1 MATTGRDRLLRAA
14 IEHFARSGIGDQSLR
29 AVAAAIGTSH
39 RMLIYHFGSREG
51 LLAEV
56 VGAVEA
62 EQRNILAALMSQNA
76 EPSDWIRQFWS
87 EVSHAARS
95 YGPFFFELSA
105 HAMQGRDHAA
115 GLRTSLV
122 EPWLEPITAMLVRAG
137 CDPALAQAR
146 ARLGLGTTRG
156 LLHDALV
163 TGDFEGADAA
173 MELFIDL
180 TVADL
185 ATPEPTGGP
194 DHA

>member
-1 MATTGRDRLLRAA
+1 MAMTGRDRLLRAA
-14 IEHFARSGIGDQSLR
+14 IEHFARTGVGDQSLR
-29 AVAAAIGTSH
+29 AIAAAIGTSH

-56 VGAVEA
+56 VAAVEA
-62 EQRNILAALMSQNA
+62 EQRSTLAALMA
-76 EPSDWIRQFWS
+76 EDAAPGDWIRQFWS
-87 EVSHAARS
+87 EVSSAARS

-105 HAMQGRDHAA
+105 HAMQGRGHAA

-137 CDPALAQAR
+137 SDPAQAQAR

-180 TVADL
+180 AVADL
-185 ATPEPTGGP
+185 PAPEP
-194 DHA
+194 HRKA